1 MIAIRSAKAGC
12 ACDLRR
18 KGVVKK
24 IVTGLVDCDFTFF
37 NVSWCVMLL
46 FEYKQY
52 LQTYN
57 AES

>member
-18 KGVVKK
+18 KGVVKQ
-24 IVTGLVDCDFTFF
+24 IVTGVVDCDFTFF